1 MSKQLRIAF
10 RKYGKPVIAYT
21 FRGHWFTPYNTIVLG
36 DPTEKDH
43 ICTPGSRNIAC
54 AYHICFGVVRS
65 VSSFTRPKRQYI
77 RDREVFPL
85 MSFIHL
91 ASVKRGPDCNRT
103 ESCTVITNVGITTM
117 HARCEGSG
125 LWKCRFPEFTINLT
139 ALLRV
144 AWVRQRGPGMAC
156 GFCCC

>member
-1 MSKQLRIAF
+1 MATATHGRTRGMSKQLRIAF
-10 RKYGKPVIAYT
+10 RKYGKPVIAHT
-21 FRGHWFTPYNTIVLG
+21 FRGYWFTPYNTIVLG
-36 DPTEKDH
+36 GPTEKDH

-91 ASVKRGPDCNRT
+91 ASVKREAQIVTARNRAPSSRT
-103 ESCTVITNVGITTM
+103 LE
-117 HARCEGSG
+117 
-125 LWKCRFPEFTINLT
+125 
-139 ALLRV
+139 
-144 AWVRQRGPGMAC
+144 
-156 GFCCC
+156 